1 MLGSANADLVLRVAG
16 IPAPGE
22 TVLATGTSRSPG
34 GKGLNQAVAAARHG
48 ARTAFVGA
56 VGDDEDGRMLRAVLT
71 EDGIQAHLRES
82 TEATGLAVVLVEDS
96 GENAIV
102 VASGANA
109 AVGRP
114 TPAELAVVTA
124 GRVLLIQLEL
134 PVPAVLAAA
143 EAAHAAGVRV
153 VLNAAPA
160 RRLPVELL
168 GCLDVLVVNEHEA
181 RVVAGTGEA
190 PLDAA
195 VDALLATVPQ
205 VVVTLGAA
213 GCLYRGRGGVEVR
226 LAAPAVEA
234 VDTTGAGDT
243 FVGVLVAALADAVPV
258 SEALRLAVVAGSLCV
273 QRRGAV
279 PAIPRRAEVLEAL
292 ASGTS

>member
-1 MLGSANADLVLRVAG
+1 MLGSANVDLVLRVAG

-22 TVLATGTSRSPG
+22 TRLAAGMSRSPG

-56 VGDDEDGRMLRAVLT
+56 VGDDADGRMLRAVLT
-71 EDGIQAHLRES
+71 EDGIEAHLRES
-82 TEATGLAVVLVEDS
+82 AEATGLAVVLVEDS

-109 AVGRP
+109 GVVRP

-124 GRVLLIQLEL
+124 GRVLLAQLEL
-134 PVPAVLAAA
+134 PVPAVRAAA
-143 EAAHAAGVRV
+143 EAARASGVRV

-160 RRLPVELL
+160 RRLPAELL

-181 RVVAGTGEA
+181 RVVAGTGDA

-213 GCLYRGRGGVEVR
+213 GCLYRAGAEVR

-243 FVGVLVAALADAVPV
+243 FVGVLVAALAEAVPV
-258 SEALRLAVVAGSLCV
+258 REALRRSVVAGSLCV